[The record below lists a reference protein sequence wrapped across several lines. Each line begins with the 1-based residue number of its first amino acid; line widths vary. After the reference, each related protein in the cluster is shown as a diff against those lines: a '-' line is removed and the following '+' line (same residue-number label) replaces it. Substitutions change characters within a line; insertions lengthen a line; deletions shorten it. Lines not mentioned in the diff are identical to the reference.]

1 MKTSMLPKTFAVLL
15 LSSLMFVTVHP
26 PTFATSETDDL
37 KTQIQALNDR
47 IDVLEKQLIQ
57 KDASAQALP
66 YAHPSVSQNYSWDPF
81 RDMRLMQQRMNQLFD
96 DSFERGFG
104 ATPSGFLSPQTD
116 IKAEEDRYVVTLD
129 LPGMDKDT
137 IDVEIKNGSLVVSGK
152 RSLEKE
158 NKGDRF
164 YSQQRSFGQ
173 FMKTLSLPADAKSD
187 QIQARYDKGV
197 LEVIIEREKNARTG
211 SQGSKKI
218 KVN

>member
-1 MKTSMLPKTFAVLL
+1 MLPKTFAVLL
-15 LSSLMFVTVHP
+15 ISSLMFVSVYP
-26 PTFATSETDDL
+26 SAFAASETDEL
-37 KTQIQALNDR
+37 KAQIQVLNDR
-47 IDVLEKQLIQ
+47 INMLEKQLVQ
-57 KDASAQALP
+57 KDAAAPLVP

-96 DSFERGFG
+96 GSFERGFD
-104 ATPSGFLSPQTD
+104 AAPSGFLSPQTD
-116 IKAEEDRYVVTLD
+116 IKAEEGRYVMTLD

-152 RSLEKE
+152 RSIEKE

-173 FMKTLSLPADAKSD
+173 FMKRLPLPADAKSD
-187 QIQARYDKGV
+187 QVQARYDKGV
-197 LEVIIEREKNARTG
+197 LEVTIEREKNARTG